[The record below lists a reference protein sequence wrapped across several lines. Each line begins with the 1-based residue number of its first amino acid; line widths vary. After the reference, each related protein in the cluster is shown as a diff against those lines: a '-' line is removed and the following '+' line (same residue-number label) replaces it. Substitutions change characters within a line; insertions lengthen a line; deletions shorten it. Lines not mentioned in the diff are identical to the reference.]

1 MIGLSKQTQD
11 ATTGAIIINEKPSQS
26 VINKSSPRVSRIAT
40 LDGGCVIDHKGYS
53 DSDRT
58 FDIRAELDETDAS
71 TVWGLKSETLLNIST
86 REGFFSGV
94 ISRIQTDNG
103 ELVLQLLT
111 KERLSA

>member
-11 ATTGAIIINEKPSQS
+11 ADGIIIIKENPDRS
-26 VINKSSPRVSRIAT
+26 VIYNSSPRVSRIAT

-58 FDIRAELDETDAS
+58 FDIRAELEESDALI
-71 TVWGLKSETLLNIST
+71 VWGMKSETLLNIST

-103 ELVLQLLT
+103 ELILQLLT